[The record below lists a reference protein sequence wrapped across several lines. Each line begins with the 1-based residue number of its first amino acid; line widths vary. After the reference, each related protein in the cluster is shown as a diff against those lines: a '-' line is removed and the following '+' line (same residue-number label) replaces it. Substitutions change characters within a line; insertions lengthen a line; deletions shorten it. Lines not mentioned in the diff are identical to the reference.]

1 MSWLLYYFVPFG
13 SKASETSHSV
23 WQASCSQCPPQS
35 SGDPPA
41 LGSVEMSSNPEDLV
55 SSKPECK
62 RSEPDAA
69 VETAAKTEGP
79 NAVAMAE
86 SETDGS
92 VSDSANDPV
101 NKADVTASKP
111 VISETAGK
119 GSGSAIAGIV
129 RKKTKVVND
138 NKADST
144 LLYCWDCSEESQV
157 PGLD

>member
-1 MSWLLYYFVPFG
+1 M
-13 SKASETSHSV
+13 ASELFTAALPNHLV
-23 WQASCSQCPPQS
+23 I
-35 SGDPPA
+35 PPA

-79 NAVAMAE
+79 TAAKTEGPNA
-86 SETDGS
+86 
-92 VSDSANDPV
+92 ANDPV

-111 VISETAGK
+111 VMSETAGK
-119 GSGSAIAGIV
+119 GSGSANAGIV